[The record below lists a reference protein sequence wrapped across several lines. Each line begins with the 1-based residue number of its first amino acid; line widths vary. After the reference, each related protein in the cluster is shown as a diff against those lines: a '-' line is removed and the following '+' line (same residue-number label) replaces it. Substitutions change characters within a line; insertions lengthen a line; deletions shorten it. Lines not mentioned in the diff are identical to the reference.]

1 MGNVEKAGATLAPK
15 KSEALEGDGNTQP
28 QGQDAGRLD
37 SVAGPRERWVCRQDL
52 GRGGPE
58 VASPAR
64 TSRVSDLQI
73 NPLSSPADGVRPRL
87 WAGPPPTSESKL
99 PLF

>member
-28 QGQDAGRLD
+28 QEQD
-37 SVAGPRERWVCRQDL
+37 AGPRERWVCRQDL